1 MQISR
6 LTITL
11 IVASIITAVAMSGC
25 SGSRRG
31 GAASDTAGQTA
42 AVAAAPEVPA
52 TPPRVPESGDS
63 DYVFSG
69 RTEVTEYVES
79 GPKADRYQGGILPV
93 IARETPEYAARLIPE
108 LARYDGFIVVDK
120 AAMEV
125 ILYDREGHV
134 KRQYG
139 MACARNYGTKHK
151 KADSRTPEGF
161 FSVEGRYN
169 STEWLYTDDNGVQ
182 SKKKG
187 QFGPRFIRIKIPTT
201 SQIGIHGT
209 CAPWSIGHRAS
220 HGCIRL
226 TNENILELVELVTP
240 GMPVIILPGKRDRA
254 VNREEG
260 YDIPYFPTNP
270 KYAMSDSERKLKTAD
285 PEEIKAR
292 ERDSLRN
299 AEEEERKVAPDTVT
313 PPAVETPAVPTPEP
327 EAPEETDPALFE

>member
-52 TPPRVPESGDS
+52 TPPRVPEPGDS

-169 STEWLYTDDNGVQ
+169 STEWLYTDDNVRPEVHQDKDSDDKPDRHPRHLRALVDRPPREPRLHPSHQREHPGTRGARHARYARHHPA
-182 SKKKG
+182 G
-187 QFGPRFIRIKIPTT
+187 QARPRRQPR
-201 SQIGIHGT
+201 GG
-209 CAPWSIGHRAS
+209 
-220 HGCIRL
+220 L
-226 TNENILELVELVTP
+226 
-240 GMPVIILPGKRDRA
+240 
-254 VNREEG
+254 
-260 YDIPYFPTNP
+260 
-270 KYAMSDSERKLKTAD
+270 
-285 PEEIKAR
+285 
-292 ERDSLRN
+292 
-299 AEEEERKVAPDTVT
+299 
-313 PPAVETPAVPTPEP
+313 
-327 EAPEETDPALFE
+327 

>member
-1 MQISR
+1 M
-6 LTITL
+6 
-11 IVASIITAVAMSGC
+11 
-25 SGSRRG
+25 
-31 GAASDTAGQTA
+31 
-42 AVAAAPEVPA
+42 PEP
-52 TPPRVPESGDS
+52 GDS

-108 LARYDGFIVVDK
+108 LARYDGFIVVD
-120 AAMEV
+120 
-125 ILYDREGHV
+125 
-134 KRQYG
+134 

>member
-1 MQISR
+1 MLNKR
-6 LTITL
+6 LTITF
-11 IVASIITAVAMSGC
+11 IVASMLAVVVLAGC
-25 SGSRRG
+25 SGGRRG
-31 GAASDTAGQTA
+31 DASLPSDS
-42 AVAAAPEVPA
+42 VASVPA
-52 TPPRVPESGDS
+52 QAEAPLPPPRVPEPGDS
-63 DYVFSG
+63 DYHFPG
-69 RTEVTEYVES
+69 RTEILDYVQS
-79 GPKADRYQGGILPV
+79 GPKADGYRGGIIPV
-93 IARETPEYAARLIPE
+93 IAREVPDYADRLIAA
-108 LARYDGFIVVDK
+108 LAKYDGFIVVDK

-125 ILYDREGHV
+125 ILYDSLGHV

-139 MACARNYGTKHK
+139 MACAKNYGTKHK

-220 HGCIRL
+220 HGCIRI

-260 YDIPYFPTNP
+260 YDIPYFPTSP
-270 KYAMSDSERKLKTAD
+270 KYAMSEREKDMKPADEAEIAARRKDSVPDVPEVKHDELPDSASHPAVAPVAPET
-285 PEEIKAR
+285 PEE
-292 ERDSLRN
+292 
-299 AEEEERKVAPDTVT
+299 P
-313 PPAVETPAVPTPEP
+313 
-327 EAPEETDPALFE
+327 DPALFE